1 MSAEED
7 ATVREPLDL
16 IRLSMEERIY
26 GFIITTRHWC
36 SNVLAA
42 SSSSNAATA
51 KTQSK
56 LTLVYL
62 KECNLYIYSS
72 TLKSLRDGHS
82 PYGDQILWK
91 FCEQFG
97 DIEFPHLSGAC
108 IIGYG
113 SPAVELLTRY
123 FEGQI
128 SPILEADNEADVE
141 HSPIRVTEAAEALF

>member
-7 ATVREPLDL
+7 ATVREPLGL

-51 KTQSK
+51 KTQLK
-56 LTLVYL
+56 LALVYL
-62 KECNLYIYSS
+62 KECCQSS
-72 TLKSLRDGHS
+72 ALKSLRDGHS

-108 IIGYG
+108 IMGYG
-113 SPAVELLTRY
+113 SAAVELLTRY